1 MSSIPGRKFGDDTLL
16 AMSALKFL
24 QLLHLA
30 DSALPVGAA
39 AHSFG
44 MESLVAENNL
54 EVRDLCFFFQDYLQE
69 AGRLEAVFVFAGY
82 DASSPEHW
90 QHLNDQLSAMKPA
103 RETREASLRLGKRL
117 AGLAV
122 EAFGIPVQQ
131 GHFPLVFGHLGHSI
145 GSPPEEVVAAYLH
158 QSLSGLVSACQR
170 LLPLGQSAAAT
181 LLWQLKP
188 VILQTLAVARE
199 TDIESVSL
207 SQPLLDLAA
216 SRHPGLHTRLF
227 IS

>member
-1 MSSIPGRKFGDDTLL
+1 V
-16 AMSALKFL
+16 SALRFL
-24 QLLHLA
+24 HLLHLA

-44 MESLVAENNL
+44 LESLVAES
-54 EVRDLCFFFQDYLQE
+54 DLQAGDLFDFFQVYLEE
-69 AGRLEAVFVFAGY
+69 AARVEAVFVYAGY
-82 DASSPEHW
+82 EASSTQQW
-90 QHLNDQLSAMKPA
+90 QRLNECMSAMKPA

-117 AGLAV
+117 AALAA
-122 EAFGIPVQQ
+122 EAFAIPLPYTTEPA
-131 GHFPLVFGHLGHSI
+131 HFPLIFGHLGRCV
-145 GSPPEEVVAAYLH
+145 GSPRDEVVAAYLH
-158 QSLSGLVSACQR
+158 QSLSGLLSACQR

-188 VILQTLAVARE
+188 VMLETLAAAGE
-199 TDIESVSL
+199 THVDEVSL
-207 SQPLLDLAA
+207 FQPLLDLSS

>member
-1 MSSIPGRKFGDDTLL
+1 
-16 AMSALKFL
+16 MSALRFL

-44 MESLVAENNL
+44 LEGLVAENGL
-54 EVRDLCFFFQDYLQE
+54 EVGDLLSFFRGYLEE
-69 AGRLEAVFVFAGY
+69 AGRLEAVFVLAGF
-82 DASSPEHW
+82 DSSSTQQW
-90 QHLNDQLSAMKPA
+90 QRLNERMSAMKPA

-117 AGLAV
+117 AGLAA
-122 EAFGIPVQQ
+122 EAFAIPSQFNN
-131 GHFPLVFGHLGHSI
+131 GPSHFPLVFGHVSHCI
-145 GSPPEEVVAAYLH
+145 AAPRDEVAAAYLH

-170 LLPLGQSAAAT
+170 LLPLGQTGAAR

-188 VILQTLAVARE
+188 VILDTLAAAWK
-199 TDIESVSL
+199 TDVDEVCL
-207 SQPLLDLAA
+207 SQPLLDLAS

>member
-1 MSSIPGRKFGDDTLL
+1 
-16 AMSALKFL
+16 MSALQFL

-44 MESLVAENNL
+44 LESLVAENDL
-54 EVRDLCFFFQDYLQE
+54 EVCDLPDFFQGYLQE
-69 AGRLEAVFVFAGY
+69 AGRLEAVFVYAGY
-82 DASSPEHW
+82 DATSTQQW
-90 QHLNDQLSAMKPA
+90 QRLNGLMSAMKPA
-103 RETREASLRLGKRL
+103 RETREGSLRLGKRL
-117 AGLAV
+117 AGLAA
-122 EAFGIPVQQ
+122 EAFAILPQYTPGPA
-131 GHFPLVFGHLGHSI
+131 HLPLIFGQVGRRI
-145 GSPPEEVVAAYLH
+145 GAARDEVVAAYLH

-170 LLPLGQSAAAT
+170 LLPLGQSGAAT

-188 VILQTLAVARE
+188 LILETLAIAGE
-199 TDIESVSL
+199 THVDAVCL
-207 SQPLLDLAA
+207 SQPLLDLAS